1 MKLLKSSK
9 LVKSSLMSLALV
21 SGLAAGNVY
30 AQEQKPQAPATPAMP
45 QQAAPTMEVSDAQI
59 DEFADAYVAVQGLSQ
74 EYRAKLQ
81 GAAEDPEQTQQLQQE
96 AQGKMKSAITDSGLE
111 LVEYR
116 QIAQAANQS
125 EELRNRIAAAISEIT
140 GQGQETEAES

>member
-1 MKLLKSSK
+1 MKF
-9 LVKSSLMSLALV
+9 VKTSLITLAMV

-30 AQEQKPQAPATPAMP
+30 AQAQNNQAPAAPAMP
-45 QQAAPTMEVSDAQI
+45 QQAAPQIEVSDEQVS
-59 DEFADAYVAVQGLSQ
+59 EFADAYVAVQGLSQ
-74 EYRAKLQ
+74 EYRTKLQ
-81 GAAEDPEQTQQLQQE
+81 GAAQDPEQTQQLQQE

-140 GQGQETEAES
+140 GQGQDTEAGS